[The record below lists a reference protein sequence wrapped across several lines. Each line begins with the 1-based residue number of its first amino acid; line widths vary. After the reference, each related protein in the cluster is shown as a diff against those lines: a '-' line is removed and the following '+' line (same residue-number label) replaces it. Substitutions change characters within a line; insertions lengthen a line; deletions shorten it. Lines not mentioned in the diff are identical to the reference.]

1 MHSHNKKIMK
11 KLRNILLVMILL
23 FFSCDA
29 ENDQNPTGTA
39 KELFITTV
47 TYTLTP
53 EGGNTILS
61 SSCYD
66 SDGFD
71 GRFVSDCTLS
81 GVGEY
86 NTTYIGSV
94 RFLNENVEP
103 LIDYTEY
110 IIENGLQDQ
119 VLFGSY
125 REENRFTYE
134 YLPPFDANGDPIG
147 INFKIYTSN
156 EDCVLRALSLDTSGT
171 LKAIPHKGK
180 GLGGEIY
187 TDGIIANGD
196 MNIGCNSD

>member
-1 MHSHNKKIMK
+1 MYT
-11 KLRNILLVMILL
+11 LRNISLGMVLL
-23 FFSCDA
+23 FFSC
-29 ENDQNPTGTA
+29 EKNNEQNPTESA

-53 EGGNTILS
+53 EGEGTILS

-86 NTTYIGSV
+86 NTTYLGSV

-103 LIDYTEY
+103 AEDYTEY
-110 IIENGLQDQ
+110 IIENGLHYQ

-156 EDCVLRALSLDTSGT
+156 EDCVLRNLSLDMSGT
-171 LKAIPHKGK
+171 LKAISRKGK

-187 TDGIIANGD
+187 TGGIIANGG
-196 MNIGCNSD
+196 MNIGCNPD